1 MAHHEACQEL
11 FSFCRATL
19 HHPGVHVMRHEPNG
33 FRVHLLGHLDTVSW
47 QWAARVHEGHL
58 DLDAAAATAS
68 ARQWALLA
76 SSIVMQH
83 GKHKRALP
91 AGLEPAIFGLEVR
104 RLVSVRENQQT
115 DHARE
120 KERLQKHAKSDPDS
134 KRACKK

>member
-33 FRVHLLGHLDTVSW
+33 FRVHLLSHSDTVSW

-104 RLVSVRENQQT
+104 RLV
-115 DHARE
+115 H
-120 KERLQKHAKSDPDS
+120 
-134 KRACKK
+134 